1 MEECLQDTM
10 LFDYGAAHV
19 RNRVKLVDEIMSN
32 FTVIIIKEK
41 LDESLVLLKHV
52 LNLGKFLSFSFIFG
66 DIYCFEIRKSVTLL

>member
-19 RNRVKLVDEIMSN
+19 RNRVKLVDEIISN

-52 LNLGKFLSFSFIFG
+52 LNLGKLFSFSLQFDDSF
-66 DIYCFEIRKSVTLL
+66 FSK